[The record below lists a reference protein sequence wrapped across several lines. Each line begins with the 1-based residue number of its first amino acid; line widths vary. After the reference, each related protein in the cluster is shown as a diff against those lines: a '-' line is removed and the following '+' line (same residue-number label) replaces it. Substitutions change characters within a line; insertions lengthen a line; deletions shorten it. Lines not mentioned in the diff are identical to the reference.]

1 MQVDR
6 TSPYF
11 DNNQRPIISAFA
23 TILEKCVFRLF
34 PMLIISRPV
43 VTSNVGSGIS
53 AVIGRVTDGFL
64 SVQQTISLWTDCLFG
79 EKIVRE
85 GKGGGWGGGERGLF
99 TFPSPQFPAR
109 PKACSQASRQSARA
123 PLPPPLPIRVWSDS
137 NFLSC
142 LGKAKLVW

>member
-64 SVQQTISLWTDCLFG
+64 SVQQALCFG

-85 GKGGGWGGGERGLF
+85 GKGVRGVGGRGLF

-123 PLPPPLPIRVWSDS
+123 PLPPPLPIRV
-137 NFLSC
+137 
-142 LGKAKLVW
+142 

>member
-23 TILEKCVFRLF
+23 TILEKCVFRHF

-43 VTSNVGSGIS
+43 VTKDVGSGIS

-64 SVQQTISLWTDCLFG
+64 SVQQTISLWTGSLFG

-85 GKGGGWGGGERGLF
+85 GKGVGERGLF

-123 PLPPPLPIRVWSDS
+123 PLPLPLPIRVWSDS

>member
-64 SVQQTISLWTDCLFG
+64 SVQQALCFG

-85 GKGGGWGGGERGLF
+85 GKGVGGGGRGLF

-123 PLPPPLPIRVWSDS
+123 PLPPPLPIRV
-137 NFLSC
+137 
-142 LGKAKLVW
+142 